1 MKTFLQNIPKV
12 ELHLHIEGSLEPKMM
27 FELAKRNNIVLK
39 YKSEDEIQKAYD
51 FSNLQDF
58 LDIYYQGANVLQTR
72 QDFYDLTFAY
82 MKKCKEQNVV
92 HTEIFFDPQTHTAR
106 NIALKDVIEGIWQAL
121 QKAKEEFGISS
132 FLIACILR
140 HLSEDEGLKTL
151 DELCL
156 YKDKIKAIGLDSS
169 ELNNPPFK
177 FKNLFQKAKEEGF
190 LLVMHAGEEGSSEY
204 IKQALELGV
213 SRIDH
218 GVKCEHDN
226 MLLKEIIQ
234 KQIPLTMCPL
244 SNVKLKVFQNMQEHN
259 ILKLLKQNLCVC
271 VNSDDP
277 AYFGGYILENFIAL
291 DEAFKLS
298 KDEVKKL
305 CINAINASF
314 LQENE
319 KENLRKLIFNFQ
331 G

>member
-1 MKTFLQNIPKV
+1 MKIFLQNIPKV

-27 FELAKRNNIVLK
+27 FDLARKNNITLK
-39 YKSEDEIQKAYD
+39 YKSEEEIKKAYD

-58 LDIYYQGANVLQTR
+58 LDIYYQGANVLQTK

-106 NIALKDVIEGIWQAL
+106 NIPLKDVIEGIWEAL

-177 FKNLFQKAKEEGF
+177 FNNLFQKAKEEGF

-218 GVKCEHDN
+218 GVRCEED
-226 MLLKEIIQ
+226 LELVKQ
-234 KQIPLTMCPL
+234 LAKSQIPLTMCPL
-244 SNVKLKVFQNMQEHN
+244 SNIKLKVFNTMQEHN
-259 ILKLLKQNLCVC
+259 ILKLLRQNLCVC

-277 AYFGGYILENFIAL
+277 AYFGGYILENFNAL
-291 DEAFKLS
+291 DKAFKLS

-319 KENLRKLIFNFQ
+319 KESLRKMIEEFS
-331 G
+331 

>member
-27 FELAKRNNIVLK
+27 FDLARKNNITLK
-39 YKSEDEIQKAYD
+39 YKSEEEIKKAYD
-51 FSNLQDF
+51 FLNLQDF
-58 LDIYYQGANVLQTR
+58 LDIYYQGANVLQTK

-82 MKKCKEQNVV
+82 MKKCKEQNII

-106 NIALKDVIEGIWQAL
+106 NIPLEDVIEGIWQAL

-169 ELNNPPFK
+169 EINNPPFK

-204 IKQALELGV
+204 IKQALDLGV

-244 SNVKLKVFQNMQEHN
+244 SNIKLKVFQNMQEHN
-259 ILKLLKQNLCVC
+259 ILKLLQKNVCVC

-291 DEAFKLS
+291 DKAFKLS

-305 CINAINASF
+305 CINAVNASF

-331 G
+331 E

>member
-27 FELAKRNNIVLK
+27 FDLAKKNNITLK
-39 YKSEDEIQKAYD
+39 YKSEEEIKKAYD

-58 LDIYYQGANVLQTR
+58 LDIYYQGANVLQTK

-82 MKKCKEQNVV
+82 MKKCKEQNVI

-106 NIALKDVIEGIWQAL
+106 NIPLKDVIEGIWEAL
-121 QKAKEEFGISS
+121 QKAKSEFGISS

-140 HLSEDEGLKTL
+140 HLSEEDGLKTL

-177 FKNLFQKAKEEGF
+177 FKNLFKKAKEEGF
-190 LLVMHAGEEGSSEY
+190 LLVMHAGEEGDSEY
-204 IKQALELGV
+204 IKQALNLGAN
-213 SRIDH
+213 RIDH
-218 GVKCEHDN
+218 GIRCEEDLELVKQ
-226 MLLKEIIQ
+226 LVKS
-234 KQIPLTMCPL
+234 QIPLTVCPL
-244 SNVKLKVFQNMQEHN
+244 SNIKLKVFNVMQEHN

-277 AYFGGYILENFIAL
+277 AYFGGYILENFNAL

-305 CINAINASF
+305 CINAVNASF
-314 LQENE
+314 LNTNE
-319 KENLRKLIFNFQ
+319 KEKLIKQ
-331 G
+331 IKVYE

>member
-1 MKTFLQNIPKV
+1 MKTFLQNILKV

-39 YKSEDEIQKAYD
+39 YKSEDEIQKAYN

-58 LDIYYQGANVLQTR
+58 LDIYYQGANVLQTK

-169 ELNNPPFK
+169 EINNPPFK
-177 FKNLFQKAKEEGF
+177 FKNLFQKAKEKGF

-259 ILKLLKQNLCVC
+259 ILKLLQKNVCVC

-305 CINAINASF
+305 CINAVNASF

-331 G
+331 E

>member
-27 FELAKRNNIVLK
+27 FDLAKKNNITLK
-39 YKSEDEIQKAYD
+39 YKSEEEIKKAYD

-58 LDIYYQGANVLQTR
+58 LDIYYQGANVLQTK

-82 MKKCKEQNVV
+82 MKKCKEQNVI

-106 NIALKDVIEGIWQAL
+106 NIPLKDVIEGIWEAL
-121 QKAKEEFGISS
+121 QKAKSEFGISS

-140 HLSEDEGLKTL
+140 HLSEEDGLKTL

-177 FKNLFQKAKEEGF
+177 FKNLFKKAKEEGF
-190 LLVMHAGEEGSSEY
+190 LLVMHAGEEGDSEY
-204 IKQALELGV
+204 IKQALNLGAN
-213 SRIDH
+213 RIDH
-218 GVKCEHDN
+218 GIRCEEDLELVKQ
-226 MLLKEIIQ
+226 LIKS
-234 KQIPLTMCPL
+234 QIPLTVCPL
-244 SNVKLKVFQNMQEHN
+244 SNIKLKVFNVMQEHN

-277 AYFGGYILENFIAL
+277 AYFGGYILENFNAL

-305 CINAINASF
+305 CINAVNASF
-314 LQENE
+314 LNTNE
-319 KENLRKLIFNFQ
+319 KEKLIKQ
-331 G
+331 IKAYK

>member
-39 YKSEDEIQKAYD
+39 YKSEDEIKKAYD

-58 LDIYYQGANVLQTR
+58 LDIYYQGANVLQTK

-132 FLIACILR
+132 FLIVCILR

-190 LLVMHAGEEGSSEY
+190 LLVMHAGEEGNSEY

-244 SNVKLKVFQNMQEHN
+244 SNIKLKVFQNMQEHN
-259 ILKLLKQNLCVC
+259 ILKLLQKNVCVC

-277 AYFGGYILENFIAL
+277 AYFGGYILENFITL

-331 G
+331 E

>member
-12 ELHLHIEGSLEPKMM
+12 ELHLYIEGSLEPKMM
-27 FELAKRNNIVLK
+27 FDLARKNNITLK
-39 YKSEDEIQKAYD
+39 YKSEEEIKKAYD

-58 LDIYYQGANVLQTR
+58 LDIYYQGANVLQTK

-106 NIALKDVIEGIWQAL
+106 NIPLKDVIEGIWEAL
-121 QKAKEEFGISS
+121 QKAKSEFGISS

-204 IKQALELGV
+204 IKQALKLSV

-218 GVKCEHDN
+218 GVRCEED
-226 MLLKEIIQ
+226 LELVKQ
-234 KQIPLTMCPL
+234 LAKSQIPLTMCPL
-244 SNVKLKVFQNMQEHN
+244 SNIKLKVFNTMQEHN
-259 ILKLLKQNLCVC
+259 ILKLLRQNLCVC

-277 AYFGGYILENFIAL
+277 AYFGGYILENFNAL
-291 DEAFKLS
+291 DKAFKLS
-298 KDEVKKL
+298 KDEVRKL

-319 KENLRKLIFNFQ
+319 KESLRKMIEEFS
-331 G
+331 

>member
-27 FELAKRNNIVLK
+27 FDLAKKNNITLK
-39 YKSEDEIQKAYD
+39 YKSEEEIKKAYD

-58 LDIYYQGANVLQTR
+58 LDIYYQGANVLQTK

-82 MKKCKEQNVV
+82 MKKCKEQNVI

-106 NIALKDVIEGIWQAL
+106 NIPLEDVIEGIWEAL
-121 QKAKEEFGISS
+121 QKAKSEFGVSS

-140 HLSEDEGLKTL
+140 HLSEEDGLKTL

-177 FKNLFQKAKEEGF
+177 FKNLFKKAKEEGF
-190 LLVMHAGEEGSSEY
+190 LLVMHAGEEGDSEY
-204 IKQALELGV
+204 IKQALNLGAN
-213 SRIDH
+213 RIDH
-218 GVKCEHDN
+218 GVRCQEDLELVKQ
-226 MLLKEIIQ
+226 LAKS
-234 KQIPLTMCPL
+234 QIPLTVCPL
-244 SNVKLKVFQNMQEHN
+244 SNIKLKVFNVMQEHN
-259 ILKLLKQNLCVC
+259 ILKLLRQNLCVC

-277 AYFGGYILENFIAL
+277 AYFGGYILENFMAL

-305 CINAINASF
+305 CINAVNASF
-314 LQENE
+314 LDINE
-319 KENLRKLIFNFQ
+319 KEKLIKQ
-331 G
+331 IKVYE

>member
-27 FELAKRNNIVLK
+27 FDLARKNNITLK
-39 YKSEDEIQKAYD
+39 YKSEEEIKKAYD

-58 LDIYYQGANVLQTR
+58 LDIYYQGANVLQTK

-106 NIALKDVIEGIWQAL
+106 NIPLKDVIEGIWEAL

-218 GVKCEHDN
+218 GVRCEED
-226 MLLKEIIQ
+226 LELV
-234 KQIPLTMCPL
+234 KQLAK
-244 SNVKLKVFQNMQEHN
+244 S
-259 ILKLLKQNLCVC
+259 
-271 VNSDDP
+271 
-277 AYFGGYILENFIAL
+277 
-291 DEAFKLS
+291 
-298 KDEVKKL
+298 
-305 CINAINASF
+305 
-314 LQENE
+314 
-319 KENLRKLIFNFQ
+319 
-331 G
+331 

>member
-27 FELAKRNNIVLK
+27 FDLAKKNNITLK
-39 YKSEDEIQKAYD
+39 YKSEEEIKKAYD

-58 LDIYYQGANVLQTR
+58 LDIYYQGANVLQTK

-82 MKKCKEQNVV
+82 MKKCKEQNVI

-106 NIALKDVIEGIWQAL
+106 NIPLKDVIEGIWEAL
-121 QKAKEEFGISS
+121 QKAKSEFGISS

-140 HLSEDEGLKTL
+140 HLSEEDGLKTL

-177 FKNLFQKAKEEGF
+177 FKNLFKKAKEEGF
-190 LLVMHAGEEGSSEY
+190 LLVMHAGEEGDSEY
-204 IKQALELGV
+204 IKQALNLGAN
-213 SRIDH
+213 RIDH
-218 GVKCEHDN
+218 GVRCQEDLELVKQ
-226 MLLKEIIQ
+226 LAKS
-234 KQIPLTMCPL
+234 QIPLTICPL
-244 SNVKLKVFQNMQEHN
+244 SNIKLKVFNVMQEHN
-259 ILKLLKQNLCVC
+259 ILKLLRQNLCVC

-277 AYFGGYILENFIAL
+277 AYFGGYILENFNAL

-298 KDEVKKL
+298 KNEVKQL
-305 CINAINASF
+305 CINAVNSSF
-314 LQENE
+314 LDINE
-319 KENLRKLIFNFQ
+319 KEKLIKQ
-331 G
+331 IKVYE

>member
-27 FELAKRNNIVLK
+27 FDLARKNNITLK
-39 YKSEDEIQKAYD
+39 YKSEEEIKKAYD

-58 LDIYYQGANVLQTR
+58 LDIYYQGANVLQTK

-106 NIALKDVIEGIWQAL
+106 KIPLKDVIEGIWEAL
-121 QKAKEEFGISS
+121 QKAKSEFGISS

-218 GVKCEHDN
+218 GVRCEED
-226 MLLKEIIQ
+226 LELVKQLE
-234 KQIPLTMCPL
+234 KSQIPLTMCPL
-244 SNVKLKVFQNMQEHN
+244 SNIKLKVFNTMQEHN
-259 ILKLLKQNLCVC
+259 ILKLLRQNLCVC

-277 AYFGGYILENFIAL
+277 AYFGGYILENFNAL
-291 DEAFKLS
+291 DKAFKLS
-298 KDEVKKL
+298 KDKVKKL

-319 KENLRKLIFNFQ
+319 KKSLIKMIEEFS
-331 G
+331 

>member
-27 FELAKRNNIVLK
+27 FDLAKKNNITLK
-39 YKSEDEIQKAYD
+39 YKSEEEIKKAYD

-58 LDIYYQGANVLQTR
+58 LGIYYQGANVLQTK

-82 MKKCKEQNVV
+82 MKKCKEQNVI

-106 NIALKDVIEGIWQAL
+106 NIPLKDVIEGIWEAL
-121 QKAKEEFGISS
+121 QKAKNEFGVSS

-140 HLSEDEGLKTL
+140 HLSEEDGLKTL
-151 DELCL
+151 NELCL

-177 FKNLFQKAKEEGF
+177 FKNLFKKAKEEGF
-190 LLVMHAGEEGSSEY
+190 LLVMHAGEEGDSEY

-213 SRIDH
+213 NRIDH
-218 GVKCEHDN
+218 GVRCQEDLELVKQ
-226 MLLKEIIQ
+226 LAKS
-234 KQIPLTMCPL
+234 QIPLTVCPL
-244 SNVKLKVFQNMQEHN
+244 SNIKLKVFNTMQEHN

-277 AYFGGYILENFIAL
+277 AYFGGYILENFISL

-305 CINAINASF
+305 CINAVNSSF
-314 LQENE
+314 LDINE
-319 KENLRKLIFNFQ
+319 KEKLIKQ
-331 G
+331 IKVYE

>member
-12 ELHLHIEGSLEPKMM
+12 ELHLHIEGSLESKMM
-27 FELAKRNNIVLK
+27 FDLARKNNITLK
-39 YKSEDEIQKAYD
+39 YKSEEEIKKAYD

-58 LDIYYQGANVLQTR
+58 LDIYYQGANVLQTK

-106 NIALKDVIEGIWQAL
+106 NIPLKDVIEGIWEAL

-177 FKNLFQKAKEEGF
+177 FNNLFQKAKEEGF

-218 GVKCEHDN
+218 GVRCEED
-226 MLLKEIIQ
+226 LELVKQ
-234 KQIPLTMCPL
+234 LAKSQIPLTMCPL
-244 SNVKLKVFQNMQEHN
+244 SNIKLKVFNTMQEHN
-259 ILKLLKQNLCVC
+259 ILKLLRQNLCVC

-277 AYFGGYILENFIAL
+277 AYFGGYILENFNAL
-291 DEAFKLS
+291 DKAFKLS

-319 KENLRKLIFNFQ
+319 KESLRKMIEEFS
-331 G
+331 

>member
-27 FELAKRNNIVLK
+27 FDLARKNNITLK
-39 YKSEDEIQKAYD
+39 YKSEEEIKKAYD

-58 LDIYYQGANVLQTR
+58 LDIYYQGANVLQTK

-106 NIALKDVIEGIWQAL
+106 NIPLKDVIEGIWEAL

-204 IKQALELGV
+204 IKQALKLGV

-218 GVKCEHDN
+218 GVRCEED
-226 MLLKEIIQ
+226 LELVKQ
-234 KQIPLTMCPL
+234 LAKSQIPLTMCPL
-244 SNVKLKVFQNMQEHN
+244 SNIKLKVFNTMQEHN
-259 ILKLLKQNLCVC
+259 ILKLLRQNLCVC

-277 AYFGGYILENFIAL
+277 AYFGGYILENFNAL
-291 DEAFKLS
+291 DKAFKLS
-298 KDEVKKL
+298 KDKVKKL

-319 KENLRKLIFNFQ
+319 KKSLRKMIEEFS
-331 G
+331 

>member
-39 YKSEDEIQKAYD
+39 YKSEDEIKKAYD

-58 LDIYYQGANVLQTR
+58 LDIYYQGANVLQTK

-92 HTEIFFDPQTHTAR
+92 HTEIFFDPQTHTTR
-106 NIALKDVIEGIWQAL
+106 NIPLKDVIEGIWQAL

-169 ELNNPPFK
+169 EINNPPFK

-190 LLVMHAGEEGSSEY
+190 LLVMHVGEEGSSEY

-218 GVKCEHDN
+218 GVRCEED
-226 MLLKEIIQ
+226 LELVKQ
-234 KQIPLTMCPL
+234 LAKSQIPLTMCPL
-244 SNVKLKVFQNMQEHN
+244 SNIKLKVFQNMQEHN

-291 DEAFKLS
+291 DETFKLS

-305 CINAINASF
+305 CINAVNASF
-314 LQENE
+314 LQKTE
-319 KENLRKLIFNFQ
+319 KEKNKNLIKEQN
-331 G
+331 

>member
-27 FELAKRNNIVLK
+27 FDLARKNNITLK
-39 YKSEDEIQKAYD
+39 YKSEEEIKKAYD

-58 LDIYYQGANVLQTR
+58 LDIYYQGANVLQTK

-106 NIALKDVIEGIWQAL
+106 NIPLKDVIEGIWEAL

-177 FKNLFQKAKEEGF
+177 FKNLFQKAKEGF

-218 GVKCEHDN
+218 GVRCEED
-226 MLLKEIIQ
+226 LELVKQ
-234 KQIPLTMCPL
+234 LAKSQIPLTMCPL
-244 SNVKLKVFQNMQEHN
+244 SNIKLKVFNTMQEHN
-259 ILKLLKQNLCVC
+259 ILKLLRQNLCVC

-277 AYFGGYILENFIAL
+277 AYFGGYILENFNAL
-291 DEAFKLS
+291 DKAFKLS
-298 KDEVKKL
+298 KDKVKKL
-305 CINAINASF
+305 CINAVNASF

-319 KENLRKLIFNFQ
+319 KESLRKMIEEFS
-331 G
+331 

>member
-27 FELAKRNNIVLK
+27 FDLARKNNITLK
-39 YKSEDEIQKAYD
+39 YKSEEEIKKAYD

-58 LDIYYQGANVLQTR
+58 LDIYYQGANVLQTK

-106 NIALKDVIEGIWQAL
+106 NIPLKDVIEGIWEAL
-121 QKAKEEFGISS
+121 QKAKSEFGISS

-177 FKNLFQKAKEEGF
+177 FNNLFQKAKEEGF

-218 GVKCEHDN
+218 GVRCEED
-226 MLLKEIIQ
+226 LELVKQ
-234 KQIPLTMCPL
+234 LAKSQIPLTMCPL
-244 SNVKLKVFQNMQEHN
+244 SNIKLKVFNTMQEHN
-259 ILKLLKQNLCVC
+259 ILKLLRQNLCVC

-277 AYFGGYILENFIAL
+277 AYFGGYILENFNAL
-291 DEAFKLS
+291 DKAFKLS

-319 KENLRKLIFNFQ
+319 KESLRKMIEEFS
-331 G
+331 

>member
-27 FELAKRNNIVLK
+27 FDLARKNNITLK
-39 YKSEDEIQKAYD
+39 YKSEEEIKKAYD

-58 LDIYYQGANVLQTR
+58 LDIYYQGANVLQTK

-106 NIALKDVIEGIWQAL
+106 NIPLKDVIEGIWEAL
-121 QKAKEEFGISS
+121 QKAKSEFGISS

-204 IKQALELGV
+204 IKQALKLSV

-218 GVKCEHDN
+218 GVRCEED
-226 MLLKEIIQ
+226 LELVKQ
-234 KQIPLTMCPL
+234 LAKSQIPLTMCPL
-244 SNVKLKVFQNMQEHN
+244 SNIKLKVFNTMQEHN
-259 ILKLLKQNLCVC
+259 ILKLLRQNLCVC

-277 AYFGGYILENFIAL
+277 AYFGGYILENFNAL
-291 DEAFKLS
+291 DKTFKLS
-298 KDEVKKL
+298 KDEVRKL

-319 KENLRKLIFNFQ
+319 KESLRKMIEEFS
-331 G
+331 

>member
-27 FELAKRNNIVLK
+27 FDLAKKNNITLK
-39 YKSEDEIQKAYD
+39 YKSEEEIKKAYD

-58 LDIYYQGANVLQTR
+58 LDIYYQGANVLQTK

-82 MKKCKEQNVV
+82 MKKCKEQNVI

-106 NIALKDVIEGIWQAL
+106 NISLKDVIEGIWEAL
-121 QKAKEEFGISS
+121 QKAKSEFGISS

-140 HLSEDEGLKTL
+140 HLSEEDGLKTL

-177 FKNLFQKAKEEGF
+177 FKNLFKKAKEEGF
-190 LLVMHAGEEGSSEY
+190 LLVMHAGEEGDSEY
-204 IKQALELGV
+204 IKQALNLGAN
-213 SRIDH
+213 RIDH
-218 GVKCEHDN
+218 GVRCEED
-226 MLLKEIIQ
+226 LELVKQ
-234 KQIPLTMCPL
+234 LVKSQIPLTMCPL
-244 SNVKLKVFQNMQEHN
+244 SNIKLKVFNVMQEHN
-259 ILKLLKQNLCVC
+259 ILKLLRQNLCVC

-277 AYFGGYILENFIAL
+277 AYFGGYILENFNAL

-298 KDEVKKL
+298 KDEVKRL
-305 CINAINASF
+305 CVNAVNASF

-319 KENLRKLIFNFQ
+319 KKSLRKMIEEFS
-331 G
+331 

>member
-27 FELAKRNNIVLK
+27 FNLAKKNNITLK
-39 YKSEDEIQKAYD
+39 YKSEEEIKKAYD

-58 LDIYYQGANVLQTR
+58 LDIYYQGANVLQTK

-82 MKKCKEQNVV
+82 MKKCKEQNVI

-106 NIALKDVIEGIWQAL
+106 NIPLKDVIEGIWEAL
-121 QKAKEEFGISS
+121 QKAKNEFGISS

-140 HLSEDEGLKTL
+140 HLSEEDGLKTL

-177 FKNLFQKAKEEGF
+177 FKNLFKKAKEEGF
-190 LLVMHAGEEGSSEY
+190 LLVMHAGEEGDSEY
-204 IKQALELGV
+204 IKQALNLGAN
-213 SRIDH
+213 RIDH
-218 GVKCEHDN
+218 GVRCQEDLELVKQ
-226 MLLKEIIQ
+226 LAKS
-234 KQIPLTMCPL
+234 QIPLTVCPL
-244 SNVKLKVFQNMQEHN
+244 SNIKLKVFNVMQEHN
-259 ILKLLKQNLCVC
+259 ILKLLRQNLCIC

-277 AYFGGYILENFIAL
+277 AYFGGYILENFMAL

-305 CINAINASF
+305 CINAVNSSF
-314 LQENE
+314 LDINE
-319 KENLRKLIFNFQ
+319 KEKFIKQ
-331 G
+331 IKVYE

>member
-27 FELAKRNNIVLK
+27 FDLARKNNITLK
-39 YKSEDEIQKAYD
+39 YKSEEEIKKAYD

-58 LDIYYQGANVLQTR
+58 LDIYYQGANVLQTK

-106 NIALKDVIEGIWQAL
+106 NIPLKDVIEGIWEAL

-177 FKNLFQKAKEEGF
+177 FKNLFQKAKKEGF
-190 LLVMHAGEEGSSEY
+190 LLVMHAGEEGDSEY
-204 IKQALELGV
+204 IKQALELGI

-218 GVKCEHDN
+218 GVRCEED
-226 MLLKEIIQ
+226 LELVKQ
-234 KQIPLTMCPL
+234 LAKSQIPLTMCPL
-244 SNVKLKVFQNMQEHN
+244 SNIKLKVFQNMQEHN
-259 ILKLLKQNLCVC
+259 ILKLLRQNLCVC

-277 AYFGGYILENFIAL
+277 AYFGGYILENFNAL
-291 DEAFKLS
+291 YKAFKLS

-305 CINAINASF
+305 CINAVNASF

-319 KENLRKLIFNFQ
+319 KKSLTKMIEEFS
-331 G
+331 

>member
-27 FELAKRNNIVLK
+27 FDLAKKNNITLK
-39 YKSEDEIQKAYD
+39 YKSEEEIKRAYD

-58 LDIYYQGANVLQTR
+58 LDIYYQGANVLQTK
-72 QDFYDLTFAY
+72 QDFYNLTFAY
-82 MKKCKEQNVV
+82 MKKCKEQNVI

-106 NIALKDVIEGIWQAL
+106 NIPLKDVIEGIWEAL
-121 QKAKEEFGISS
+121 QKAKSKFGISS

-140 HLSEDEGLKTL
+140 HLSEEDGLKTL

-177 FKNLFQKAKEEGF
+177 FKNLFKKAKEEGF
-190 LLVMHAGEEGSSEY
+190 LLVMHAGEEGDSEY
-204 IKQALELGV
+204 IKQALNLGAN
-213 SRIDH
+213 RIDH
-218 GVKCEHDN
+218 GVRCQEDLELVKQ
-226 MLLKEIIQ
+226 LAKS
-234 KQIPLTMCPL
+234 QIPLTVCPL
-244 SNVKLKVFQNMQEHN
+244 SNIKLKVFNVMQEHN

-277 AYFGGYILENFIAL
+277 AYFGGYILENFNAL

-305 CINAINASF
+305 CINAVNASF
-314 LQENE
+314 LNINE
-319 KENLRKLIFNFQ
+319 KEKLIKQ
-331 G
+331 IKAYK

>member
-27 FELAKRNNIVLK
+27 FDLAKKNNITLK
-39 YKSEDEIQKAYD
+39 YKSEEEIKKAYD

-58 LDIYYQGANVLQTR
+58 LDIYYQGANVLQTK
-72 QDFYDLTFAY
+72 QDFYNLTFAY
-82 MKKCKEQNVV
+82 MKKCKEQNVI

-106 NIALKDVIEGIWQAL
+106 NIPLKDVIEGIWEAL
-121 QKAKEEFGISS
+121 QKAKSEFGISS

-140 HLSEDEGLKTL
+140 HLSEEDGLKTL

-177 FKNLFQKAKEEGF
+177 FKNLFKKAKEEGF
-190 LLVMHAGEEGSSEY
+190 LLVMHAGEEGDSEY
-204 IKQALELGV
+204 IKQALNLGAN
-213 SRIDH
+213 RIDH
-218 GVKCEHDN
+218 GVRCQEDLELVKQ
-226 MLLKEIIQ
+226 LAKS
-234 KQIPLTMCPL
+234 QIPLTVCPL
-244 SNVKLKVFQNMQEHN
+244 SNIKLKVFNVMQEHN
-259 ILKLLKQNLCVC
+259 ILKLLRQNLCVC

-277 AYFGGYILENFIAL
+277 AYFGGYILENFNAL
-291 DEAFKLS
+291 DEAFKFS

-305 CINAINASF
+305 CINAVNASF

-319 KENLRKLIFNFQ
+319 KKSLIKMIEEFS
-331 G
+331 

>member
-27 FELAKRNNIVLK
+27 FDLAKKNNITLK
-39 YKSEDEIQKAYD
+39 YKSEEEIKKAYD

-58 LDIYYQGANVLQTR
+58 LDIYYQGANVLQTK
-72 QDFYDLTFAY
+72 QDFYNLTFAY
-82 MKKCKEQNVV
+82 MKKCKEQNVI

-106 NIALKDVIEGIWQAL
+106 NIPLKDVIEGIWEAL
-121 QKAKEEFGISS
+121 QKAKSEFGISS

-140 HLSEDEGLKTL
+140 HLSEEDGLKTL

-177 FKNLFQKAKEEGF
+177 FKNLFKKAKEEGF
-190 LLVMHAGEEGSSEY
+190 LLVMHAGEEGDSEY
-204 IKQALELGV
+204 IKQALNLGAN
-213 SRIDH
+213 RIDH
-218 GVKCEHDN
+218 GIRCEEDLELVKQ
-226 MLLKEIIQ
+226 LVKS
-234 KQIPLTMCPL
+234 QIPLTVCPL
-244 SNVKLKVFQNMQEHN
+244 SNIKLKVFNVMQEHN

-277 AYFGGYILENFIAL
+277 AYFGGYILENFNAL

-305 CINAINASF
+305 CINAVNASF

-319 KENLRKLIFNFQ
+319 KKSLIKMIEEFS
-331 G
+331 

>member
-12 ELHLHIEGSLEPKMM
+12 ELHSHIEGSLEPKMM
-27 FELAKRNNIVLK
+27 FDLARKNNITLK
-39 YKSEDEIQKAYD
+39 YKSEEEIKKAYD

-58 LDIYYQGANVLQTR
+58 LDIYYQGANVLQTK

-106 NIALKDVIEGIWQAL
+106 NIPLKDVIEGIWEAL

-204 IKQALELGV
+204 IKQALKLGV

-218 GVKCEHDN
+218 GVRCEED
-226 MLLKEIIQ
+226 LELVKQ
-234 KQIPLTMCPL
+234 LAKSQIPLTMCPL
-244 SNVKLKVFQNMQEHN
+244 SNIKLKVFNTMQEHN
-259 ILKLLKQNLCVC
+259 ILKLLRQNLCVC

-277 AYFGGYILENFIAL
+277 AYFGGYILENFNAL
-291 DEAFKLS
+291 DKAFKLS
-298 KDEVKKL
+298 KDEVRKL

-319 KENLRKLIFNFQ
+319 KESLRKMIEEFS
-331 G
+331 

>member
-27 FELAKRNNIVLK
+27 FELAKRNNITLK
-39 YKSEDEIQKAYD
+39 YKSEDEIKKAYD

-58 LDIYYQGANVLQTR
+58 LDIYYQGANVLQTK

-106 NIALKDVIEGIWQAL
+106 NIPLKDVIEGIWQAL

-140 HLSEDEGLKTL
+140 HLSE
-151 DELCL
+151 
-156 YKDKIKAIGLDSS
+156 
-169 ELNNPPFK
+169 
-177 FKNLFQKAKEEGF
+177 EEGF

-213 SRIDH
+213 NRIDH
-218 GVKCEHDN
+218 GVRCQEDLELVKQ
-226 MLLKEIIQ
+226 LAKS
-234 KQIPLTMCPL
+234 QIPLTICPL
-244 SNVKLKVFQNMQEHN
+244 SNIKLKVFQNMQEHN

-291 DEAFKLS
+291 DETFKLS

-305 CINAINASF
+305 CINAVNASF
-314 LQENE
+314 LNINE
-319 KENLRKLIFNFQ
+319 KEKLVKQIKAYK
-331 G
+331 

>member
-27 FELAKRNNIVLK
+27 FDLAKKNNITLK
-39 YKSEDEIQKAYD
+39 YKSEEEIKKAYD

-58 LDIYYQGANVLQTR
+58 LDIYYQGANVLQTK

-82 MKKCKEQNVV
+82 MKKCKEQNVI

-106 NIALKDVIEGIWQAL
+106 NIPLKDVIEGIWEAL
-121 QKAKEEFGISS
+121 QKAKSEFGISS

-140 HLSEDEGLKTL
+140 HLSEEDGLKTL
-151 DELCL
+151 NELCL

-177 FKNLFQKAKEEGF
+177 FKNLFKKAKEEGF
-190 LLVMHAGEEGSSEY
+190 LLVMHAGEEGDSEY

-213 SRIDH
+213 NRIDH
-218 GVKCEHDN
+218 GVRCQEDLELVKQ
-226 MLLKEIIQ
+226 LAKS
-234 KQIPLTMCPL
+234 QIPLTMCPL
-244 SNVKLKVFQNMQEHN
+244 SNIKLKVFNTMQEHN

-277 AYFGGYILENFIAL
+277 AYFGGYILENFISL

-305 CINAINASF
+305 CINAVNASF
-314 LQENE
+314 LNTNE
-319 KENLRKLIFNFQ
+319 KEKLIKQ
-331 G
+331 IKAYE

>member
-27 FELAKRNNIVLK
+27 FDLARKNNITLK
-39 YKSEDEIQKAYD
+39 YKSEEEIKKAYD

-58 LDIYYQGANVLQTR
+58 LDIYYQGANVLQTK

-106 NIALKDVIEGIWQAL
+106 NIPLKDVIEGIWEAL

-132 FLIACILR
+132 FLMACILR

-156 YKDKIKAIGLDSS
+156 YKDKIKAIGLDSF

-177 FKNLFQKAKEEGF
+177 FNNLFQKAKEEGF

-218 GVKCEHDN
+218 GVRCEED
-226 MLLKEIIQ
+226 LELVKQ
-234 KQIPLTMCPL
+234 LAKSQIPLTMCPL
-244 SNVKLKVFQNMQEHN
+244 SNIKLKVFNTMQEHN
-259 ILKLLKQNLCVC
+259 ILKLLRQNLCVC

-277 AYFGGYILENFIAL
+277 AYFGGYILENFNAL
-291 DEAFKLS
+291 DKAFNL
-298 KDEVKKL
+298 VKMRLK
-305 CINAINASF
+305 
-314 LQENE
+314 
-319 KENLRKLIFNFQ
+319 NFVSML
-331 G
+331 

>member
-27 FELAKRNNIVLK
+27 FDLARKNNITLK
-39 YKSEDEIQKAYD
+39 YKSEEEIKKAYD

-58 LDIYYQGANVLQTR
+58 LDIYYQGANVLQTK

-106 NIALKDVIEGIWQAL
+106 NIPLKDVIEGIWEAL
-121 QKAKEEFGISS
+121 QKAKSEFGISS

-204 IKQALELGV
+204 IKQALKLSV

-218 GVKCEHDN
+218 GVRCEED
-226 MLLKEIIQ
+226 LELVKQ
-234 KQIPLTMCPL
+234 LAKSQIPLTMCPL
-244 SNVKLKVFQNMQEHN
+244 SNIKLKVFNTMQEHN
-259 ILKLLKQNLCVC
+259 ILKLLRQNLCVC

-277 AYFGGYILENFIAL
+277 AYFGGYILENFNAL
-291 DEAFKLS
+291 DKAFKLS
-298 KDEVKKL
+298 KDEVRKL

-319 KENLRKLIFNFQ
+319 KESLRKMIEEFS
-331 G
+331 

>member
-39 YKSEDEIQKAYD
+39 YKSEDEIKKAYD

-58 LDIYYQGANVLQTR
+58 LDIYYQGANVLQTK
-72 QDFYDLTFAY
+72 QDFYDLIFAY

-106 NIALKDVIEGIWQAL
+106 NIALKDVIEEIWQAL

-190 LLVMHAGEEGSSEY
+190 LLVMHAGEEGNSEY

-244 SNVKLKVFQNMQEHN
+244 SKIKLKVFQNMQEHN
-259 ILKLLKQNLCVC
+259 ILKLLQKNVCVC

-277 AYFGGYILENFIAL
+277 AYFGGYILENFITL

-331 G
+331 E

>member
-27 FELAKRNNIVLK
+27 FDLARKNNITLK
-39 YKSEDEIQKAYD
+39 YKSEEKIKKAYD

-58 LDIYYQGANVLQTR
+58 LDIYYQGANVLQTK

-106 NIALKDVIEGIWQAL
+106 NIPLKDVIEGIWEAL
-121 QKAKEEFGISS
+121 QKAKSEFGISS

-218 GVKCEHDN
+218 GVRCEED
-226 MLLKEIIQ
+226 LELVKQ
-234 KQIPLTMCPL
+234 LAKSQIPLTMCPL
-244 SNVKLKVFQNMQEHN
+244 SNIKLKVFNTMQEHN
-259 ILKLLKQNLCVC
+259 ILKLLRQNLCVC

-277 AYFGGYILENFIAL
+277 AYFGGYILENFNAL
-291 DEAFKLS
+291 DKAFKLS
-298 KDEVKKL
+298 KDKVKKL
-305 CINAINASF
+305 CINAVNASF

-319 KENLRKLIFNFQ
+319 KESLRKMIEEFS
-331 G
+331 